1 VSAEASTEAGPRFGR
16 LTGVGVGPGDP
27 DLVTIRAARLI
38 AAADVVAYHCARH
51 GRSIARSAAEPY
63 LRDGQVEEILR
74 YPVTTEGTDH
84 PGGYNG
90 VLADFYVEA
99 AARLERYL
107 LDGRDVV
114 VLCEGD
120 PSLYGS
126 YLHLHKRLSGRFAAS
141 IVPGIS
147 SVSAAAAATSVPL
160 VQHNETL
167 VVLPGTL
174 PADELRARLAG
185 ADAAAVLKLGRTFG
199 KVRAAL
205 DEAGLLD
212 RARYVE
218 RAGTDRER
226 VAPLADVD
234 PADVPYMSL
243 ALVPGHGRR
252 RPADAADAAEA
263 ADPAATA
270 GANHDAAA
278 GPAPSHDS
286 AAGPAPVMTAE
297 TAVGADAGT
306 AAGMTA
312 GVTVVGLGPGDP
324 AWLTPEAAAALADAT
339 DLVGYRPYLARIPVR
354 PGQQRHASGNTVE
367 ADRAAFALDLAAAG
381 RRVAVVSSGDPGVF
395 AMATAVLE
403 QAADERWDGVPVTV
417 LPGVTAA
424 QAVAARAGAPLGH
437 DYCVISL
444 SDRLKPWEVIADR
457 VGHAAAA
464 DFVLALYN
472 PASRSRTWQLAAV
485 SELLLRHR
493 APNTPVVVGRAVG
506 RADEQL
512 SVITL
517 ADLATAS
524 IDMST
529 LVIVGSSATRVHQ
542 RAGRPVVFTPRHYG
556 EAGEA
561 AGSRPR
567 RRTRT
572 EARPA
577 AAGD

>member
-1 VSAEASTEAGPRFGR
+1 MSAQVNAGVNAETGAEFGR

-27 DLVTIRAARLI
+27 DLLTIRAARI
-38 AAADVVAYHCARH
+38 ITAADVIAYHCAQH
-51 GRSIARSAAEPY
+51 GRSIARAAAEPY

-90 VLADFYVEA
+90 VLADFYAEA

-160 VQHNETL
+160 VQHDETL

-218 RAGTDRER
+218 RAGTDSER
-226 VAPLADVD
+226 VAPLAEVD
-234 PADVPYMSL
+234 PDDVPYMSL

-252 RPADAADAAEA
+252 RPADAQTADAPTPGSASGA
-263 ADPAATA
+263 VVDGDATA
-270 GANHDAAA
+270 DTAKGT
-278 GPAPSHDS
+278 
-286 AAGPAPVMTAE
+286 TAE
-297 TAVGADAGT
+297 TAGPGAP
-306 AAGMTA
+306 

-324 AWLTPEAAAALADAT
+324 AWLTPEVAAALADAT

-403 QAADERWDGVPVTV
+403 QAADARWDGVPVTV

-457 VGHAAAA
+457 VEHAAAA

-493 APNTPVVVGRAVG
+493 APDTPVVVGRAVG
-506 RADEQL
+506 RADERL

-517 ADLATAS
+517 AELAATD

-529 LVIVGSSATRVHQ
+529 LVIVGSSATRVHH
-542 RAGRPVVFTPRHYG
+542 RPDGPVVFTPRHYG

-561 AGSRPR
+561 ASSRPR

-572 EARPA
+572 EARPTA
-577 AAGD
+577 ADA

>member
-1 VSAEASTEAGPRFGR
+1 MSAEATAETNAGFGR

-27 DLVTIRAARLI
+27 DLLTIRAARLI
-38 AAADVVAYHCARH
+38 TAADVIAYHCARH

-63 LRDGQVEEILR
+63 LRDGQVEEVLQ

-120 PSLYGS
+120 PSFYGS
-126 YLHLHKRLSGRFAAS
+126 YLHLHKRLSGRFTAS

-160 VQHNETL
+160 VQHDETL
-167 VVLPGTL
+167 LVLPGTL
-174 PADELRARLAG
+174 PPDELRARLAG

-243 ALVPGHGRR
+243 ALVPGHGHR
-252 RPADAADAAEA
+252 RPAEAQTTDAA
-263 ADPAATA
+263 PAP
-270 GANHDAAA
+270 
-278 GPAPSHDS
+278 GPA
-286 AAGPAPVMTAE
+286 GGVT
-297 TAVGADAGT
+297 G
-306 AAGMTA
+306 
-312 GVTVVGLGPGDP
+312 GVTVVGLGPGDE

-354 PGQQRHASGNTVE
+354 EGQRRHASGNTVE

-403 QAADERWDGVPVTV
+403 QAADARWDGVPVTV

-464 DFVLALYN
+464 DLVLALYN

-493 APNTPVVVGRAVG
+493 DPDTPVVVGRAVG
-506 RADEQL
+506 RADERL

-517 ADLATAS
+517 AELAAAD

-529 LVIVGSSATRVHQ
+529 LVIVGSSATRVID
-542 RAGRPVVFTPRHYG
+542 RDGRPVVFTPRHYG

-561 AGSRPR
+561 ASSRPR

-577 AAGD
+577 AAAD